1 MDLDEV
7 DQKLLRALQEDAR
20 RSFRELARIAGVSTP
35 TASAK
40 VGALEALGVIRG
52 YRAILDPRVMGRTTH
67 VVEVEARPAAA
78 RALADSIGAQEGVEE
93 VLELAGGRLHVRF
106 LAAGHQALQ
115 AFLDALHALP
125 DIQTYRVHTV
135 LAERA
140 AAPAAEPHLTIHVAC
155 HECKGPIHGA
165 GVRKR
170 WDEDGGKDHWFCCR
184 NCSATFEARLRRM
197 AGEGRRA

>member
-1 MDLDEV
+1 VDLDEV
-7 DQKLLRALQEDAR
+7 DQKLLQALQQDAR
-20 RSFRELARIAGVSTP
+20 RSMRELARMAGVSTP

-40 VGALEALGVIRG
+40 VKALEALGVIRG
-52 YRAILDPRVMGRTTH
+52 YRAVLDPHVMGRTTH
-67 VVEVEARPAAA
+67 VVEVEARPALARGVAA
-78 RALADSIGAQEGVEE
+78 SISAREGVEE
-93 VLELAGGRLHVRF
+93 VLELAGGLLHVRF
-106 LAAGHQALQ
+106 LAAGHAALQ
-115 AFLDALHALP
+115 GFLDALHAMD

-140 AAPAAEPHLTIHVAC
+140 PPPAPDAPLTIQVPC

-184 NCSATFEARLRRM
+184 NCAATFEARLRRL